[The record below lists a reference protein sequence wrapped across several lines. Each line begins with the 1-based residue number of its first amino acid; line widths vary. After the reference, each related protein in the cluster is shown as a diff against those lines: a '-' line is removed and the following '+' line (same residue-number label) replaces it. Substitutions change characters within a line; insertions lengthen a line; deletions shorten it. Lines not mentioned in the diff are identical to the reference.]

1 MSLSTTIDC
10 PTPAAG
16 ADALASIRETM
27 VRLLAKQMHLS
38 PTQVQADRPLTE
50 YGLDSIAALTIS
62 GELEDHYGI
71 ELPPTL
77 LWDHPTIDALA
88 SYLAHGLVGR

>member
-1 MSLSTTIDC
+1 MSLSSTLDC
-10 PTPAAG
+10 LTPASG
-16 ADALASIRETM
+16 AHALPSIRETM

-38 PTQVQADRPLTE
+38 PAQVQTDRPFTE

-62 GELEDHYGI
+62 GELEDQYGI

-77 LWDHPTIDALA
+77 LWDYPTVDALA
-88 SYLAHGLVGR
+88 SYLADGLGGR